1 MKTLENKLQLYI
13 THPKQKEFMKRW
25 QEEFEK
31 KRVQM
36 CGMIRIKEMEER
48 VERREDE
55 IKSQAKVFP
64 SAVTHQE
71 RKLYNR

>member
-1 MKTLENKLQLYI
+1 
-13 THPKQKEFMKRW
+13 
-25 QEEFEK
+25 
-31 KRVQM
+31 M

-64 SAVTHQE
+64 SPVTHQE